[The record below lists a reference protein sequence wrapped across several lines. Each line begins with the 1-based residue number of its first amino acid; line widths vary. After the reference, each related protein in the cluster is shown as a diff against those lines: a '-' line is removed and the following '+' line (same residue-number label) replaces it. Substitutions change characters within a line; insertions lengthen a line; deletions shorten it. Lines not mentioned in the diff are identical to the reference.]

1 LLFFAKQTDNET
13 TYYSTSI
20 MSEESKIPDG
30 DYVMMS
36 GGGGNGRPTS
46 SSSIMSSSAA
56 STKVAAADHPLAFL
70 DDPTLTQEEK
80 DHRLAIALQKQE
92 NAAAYKEHQK
102 KAEEHMNAQK
112 HRTARSGTYTKL
124 AAVRDKDGGMLSV
137 PAAYSTENAYKVE
150 GTFQPGFAA
159 SSPPLNAT
167 PQEITDHKL
176 ALQLQK
182 VEQVDAGTVRTMQK
196 MVEKEELIEET
207 QAIRTV
213 RSKCTL

>member
-1 LLFFAKQTDNET
+1 
-13 TYYSTSI
+13 
-20 MSEESKIPDG
+20 MSEESKNPDG
-30 DYVMMS
+30 DYVMM
-36 GGGGNGRPTS
+36 GGGSNGRPAS
-46 SSSIMSSSAA
+46 SSSIMSSN
-56 STKVAAADHPLAFL
+56 STKVPPADHPLAFL
-70 DDPTLTQEEK
+70 DDPTLSQEEK

-102 KAEEHMNAQK
+102 KAEEHLNAQK

-150 GTFQPGFAA
+150 GTFTPGFANIT
-159 SSPPLNAT
+159 SPPLNAT

-182 VEQVDAGTVRTMQK
+182 VEQVDAGTVRTMKK
-196 MVEKEELIEET
+196 MVEEEELIEET

>member
-1 LLFFAKQTDNET
+1 
-13 TYYSTSI
+13 

-36 GGGGNGRPTS
+36 GGGNGRPAS
-46 SSSIMSSSAA
+46 SSSIMSSA
-56 STKVAAADHPLAFL
+56 STKVAPADHPLAFL
-70 DDPTLTQEEK
+70 DDPSLTQEEK

-159 SSPPLNAT
+159 NSSPPLNAT